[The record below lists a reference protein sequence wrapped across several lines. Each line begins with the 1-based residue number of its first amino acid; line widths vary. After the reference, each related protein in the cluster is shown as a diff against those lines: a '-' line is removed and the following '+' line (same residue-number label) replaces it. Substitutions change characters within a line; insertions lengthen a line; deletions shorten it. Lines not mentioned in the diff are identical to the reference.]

1 MKYLLTSL
9 FLTFALIFGAI
20 LQVPDNK
27 LHLVFCDVGQG
38 DAILAVKGKNQVLID
53 GGPSNKVLPCLS
65 NHMPFWDKKIE
76 LVVLTHPEA
85 DHITGLV
92 PVLERYSVNQI
103 LANSLLTDSGVFSKF
118 RELVIAGKIPVYSPK
133 SGDKIK
139 IAEIELDVLF
149 PLEKQGNEVVWKSD
163 QAQNVMGETTYSGN
177 LNKTAIALEL
187 KDQDF
192 KALLTGDLGIEEE
205 TLLCSFD
212 SAQGFGGLEPVD
224 VLKVGHHGSKYSTS
238 LSFLEEIKPK
248 LAVISVG
255 ANNSYG
261 HPATEILQR
270 LNDLG
275 IKILR
280 TDIDGE
286 VEITRDGKTWKVV
299 K

>member
-1 MKYLLTSL
+1 MKYLLTSF
-9 FLTFALIFGAI
+9 FLVLTLIIGSFSQ
-20 LQVPDNK
+20 LPDDR
-27 LHLVFCDVGQG
+27 LHLIFCDVGQG

-53 GGPSNKVLPCLS
+53 GGPSQKVLECLS
-65 NHMPFWDKKIE
+65 NHMPFWDKEIE
-76 LVVLTHPEA
+76 LVVLTHPEY

-92 PVLERYSVNQI
+92 SVLERYSVKQI
-103 LANSLLTDSGVFSKF
+103 LANSLVTDTGVFSKF
-118 RELVIAGKIPVYSPK
+118 RDLVIAGKIPVYSPK
-133 SGDKIK
+133 NGDKIK
-139 IAEIELDVLF
+139 IAEMELDVLF
-149 PLEKQGNEVVWKSD
+149 PLEKMGNEVVWKSD
-163 QAQNVMGETTYSGN
+163 QPQDVMGISAYSGN

-187 KDQDF
+187 RDQNF
-192 KALLTGDLGIEEE
+192 KAILTGDLGVEEE
-205 TLLCSFD
+205 NQISV
-212 SAQGFGGLEPVD
+212 EPVD
-224 VLKVGHHGSKYSTS
+224 ILKVGHHGSKYSSS

-286 VEITRDGKTWKVV
+286 VEVVSDGVTWKIENARLP
-299 K
+299 KLSL

>member
-1 MKYLLTSL
+1 MKYLLTSVTL
-9 FLTFALIFGAI
+9 IFALILGAV

-38 DAILAVKGKNQVLID
+38 DAILAIKGDKQILID
-53 GGPSNKVLPCLS
+53 GGPSQKVLECLS
-65 NHMPFWDKKIE
+65 RHMPFWDKKIE
-76 LVVLTHPEA
+76 LVVLTHPDS

-103 LANSLLTDSGVFSKF
+103 LANSLVTDTGVFSKF
-118 RELVIAGKIPVYSPK
+118 RNLVIAGKIPVYSPK
-133 SGDKIK
+133 NGDKIK
-139 IAEIELDVLF
+139 IAEIELDILF
-149 PLEKQGNEVVWKSD
+149 PLEKLGNEVVWKGD
-163 QAQNVMGETTYSGN
+163 QPQDVMGATTYSGN

-192 KALLTGDLGIEEE
+192 KALLTGDIGVEEE
-205 TLLCSFD
+205 ALLR
-212 SAQGFGGLEPVD
+212 QGFGGLEPVD

-238 LSFLEEIKPK
+238 LAFLEEIKPK

-255 ANNSYG
+255 ASNKYG
-261 HPATEILQR
+261 HPTSEILER
-270 LNDLG
+270 LKSLN

-286 VEITRDGKTWKVV
+286 IEIVSDGRTWSIK
-299 K
+299 